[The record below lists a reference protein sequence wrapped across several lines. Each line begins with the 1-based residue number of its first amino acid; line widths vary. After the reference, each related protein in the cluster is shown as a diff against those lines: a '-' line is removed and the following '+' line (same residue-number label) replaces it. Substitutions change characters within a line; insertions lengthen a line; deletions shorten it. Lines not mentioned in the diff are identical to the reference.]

1 MKRRVVDTN
10 VGIVANGRNTNATLT
25 CRAAAVD
32 ALASIVEGGRIVVD
46 AVGEME
52 EEYRVHFNPS
62 GQPGVGD
69 RFFQAVLIDF
79 AGKVERVEL
88 AKRADGSFADFPED
102 VALATFDP
110 SDRKFAAAARKAAVP
125 VLNAVDSDWLNHHE
139 ALLRNGINVDFVC
152 GSDISSWYER
162 GR

>member
-10 VGIVANGRNTNATLT
+10 VGIVANGRNTNATLS
-25 CRAAAVD
+25 CRAAAVE
-32 ALASIVEGGRIVVD
+32 ALASIVRAGRIVVD
-46 AVGEME
+46 TAGEME
-52 EEYRVHFNPS
+52 DEYRRYFNPS

-69 RFFQAVLIDF
+69 RFFQTVLTDF

-102 VALATFDP
+102 TDLAAFDP

-125 VLNAVDSDWLNHHE
+125 VLNAVDSDWLNYHDV
-139 ALLRNGINVDFVC
+139 LLRNGIDVDFVC
-152 GSDISSWYER
+152 GSDIALWFR
-162 GR
+162 

>member
-1 MKRRVVDTN
+1 
-10 VGIVANGRNTNATLT
+10 
-25 CRAAAVD
+25 
-32 ALASIVEGGRIVVD
+32 VVD
-46 AVGEME
+46 AAGEME

-102 VALATFDP
+102 VALGTFDL
-110 SDRKFAAAARKAAVP
+110 SDRKFAAAARKVAVP
-125 VLNAVDSDWLNHHE
+125 VLNAVDSDWLNHYE
-139 ALLRNGINVDFVC
+139 ARLGNGINVDFVC